1 MIFVM
6 LIALLEQSLI
16 MESVHPLN
24 VEMDIKYQME
34 FVCQYVMEPIVGT
47 MVNHVAV

>member
-1 MIFVM
+1 M
-6 LIALLEQSLI
+6 LIVHLEQPLI
-16 MESVHPLN
+16 MEFVHPLN

-34 FVCQYVMEPIVGT
+34 FVYQYVMELIVGT